1 MESYN
6 TKSASVH
13 VAVLKVVPIHLPVR
27 DASCPGNACSAMC
40 PDEVTICLQVDNFSA
55 RLPNIFFLFEHVF

>member
-6 TKSASVH
+6 TKSTSVH

-27 DASCPGNACSAMC
+27 DASYPGNPCSAMC